1 MRALLVVIMLGF
13 VARVAVAQPSAED
26 KKEAKAAFARAEAAE
41 RRKDWRT
48 AIDEY
53 QHAYDILPHP
63 DVLSNIALDL
73 ERLEEYRDAATFYRR
88 YLDES
93 PDATDRDRVEK
104 LIEKLRARP
113 ASLRI
118 TSDPDGAE
126 VTLDGKRLG
135 PTPVDVKINGVHELV
150 VTSASGSA
158 TRAVTV
164 EFGEPVTI
172 HVPVT
177 ARTGYLV
184 VNSNV
189 EGAQIVLDDQ
199 PIGVT
204 PFSGEV
210 PAGSH
215 RVVVS
220 MEGWSSYE
228 RPVDVPAEGSTQMTA
243 NLVRPVGWVAP
254 LEEPK
259 KARGYFLVNA
269 GADASGGVGRLY
281 ALMLGGHR
289 GPWSFGLGYGF
300 VSDGAGFALEAK
312 VSLLQTRVRPY
323 LRASTLLGATSAVAV
338 HAGVLGAITVGAGAR
353 AQTALFLEIGAGYI
367 GVNASSSDEGTK
379 AFYVP
384 ILGGLQFSY

>member
-1 MRALLVVIMLGF
+1 MRALFVVILLGLA
-13 VARVAVAQPSAED
+13 ARVAVAQPSAED

-41 RRKDWRT
+41 KRKDWRT

-53 QHAYDILPHP
+53 QHAYDVLPHP

-93 PDATDRDRVEK
+93 PDASDRDRVEK

-113 ASLRI
+113 AALTI
-118 TSDPDGAE
+118 TTDPDGAE

-135 PTPVDVKINGVHELV
+135 PSPVVAKVSGTVEIE
-150 VTSASGSA
+150 VTDASGTA
-158 TRAVTV
+158 TRTITV
-164 EFGEPVTI
+164 EFGEPATI
-172 HVPVT
+172 HVPVM
-177 ARTGYLV
+177 ARSGYLV
-184 VNSNV
+184 VSSNV
-189 EGAQIVLDDQ
+189 AGAQILLDDQ

-215 RVVVS
+215 NVVVS

-243 NLVRPVGWVAP
+243 NLVRPAGWVAP
-254 LEEPK
+254 LVEPK
-259 KARGYFLVNA
+259 QPRAYFLVSG
-269 GADASGGVGRLY
+269 GADATGETGRMYGLMFGV
-281 ALMLGGHR
+281 HR

-300 VSDGAGFALEAK
+300 MSEAAGFALEAK
-312 VSLLQTRVRPY
+312 VSLTKTKIRPY
-323 LRASTLLGATSAVAV
+323 LRASTLLGSRSTLAV
-338 HAGVLGAITVGAGAR
+338 HAGVLGAITLGEGAR
-353 AQTALFLEIGAGYI
+353 AQTAVFVEAGAGMAK
-367 GVNASSSDEGTK
+367 GTNADSGEDETLL
-379 AFYVP
+379 FVP
-384 ILGGLQFSY
+384 IMGGLQFSY